1 MIKVVANT
9 KGGVGKSVI
18 SSMIMPF
25 VCKTE
30 DIVIH
35 EFDDNNVTKIKNT
48 TLTFDNVKASKSEN
62 KIDDILFD
70 KLMDKKVSHIID
82 CGGGNDTIKVLDFL
96 KDSDLIGLDYYIPA
110 NDDLEQVK
118 NVLDTIQEI
127 KSRDKQAKINIIF
140 NRCNN
145 LNEDDIKEQFVGF
158 FGSEPYGISGVMDTI
173 LNDTE
178 NIYFVKNTS
187 IFGILKNIY
196 NTTLHDSYKEA
207 KEITKN
213 ISKYQKEWLKL
224 GKTEFKNKMKFYKFL
239 KDVVKFVENDLK
251 SFRG

>member
-18 SSMIMPF
+18 SSMVMPF

-35 EFDDNNVTKIKNT
+35 EFDDNNITKITNT
-48 TLTFDNVKASKSEN
+48 SLKFENVKASKSDS

-96 KDSDLIGLDYYIPA
+96 KESDLTGLEYYIPA
-110 NDDLEQVK
+110 NDDIEQVK
-118 NVLDTIQEI
+118 NVLDTIKEI
-127 KSRDKQAKINIIF
+127 KKRDNQAKINLVL
-140 NRCNN
+140 NRCNI
-145 LNEDDIKEQFVGF
+145 LDEDDIEKQFVGI
-158 FGSEPYGISGVMDTI
+158 FGNEAYGIGGVIDI
-173 LNDTE
+173 LLKDVE
-178 NIYFVKNTS
+178 NIYFIKNTP

-196 NTTLHDSYKEA
+196 NTTLYDSYNEA
-207 KEITKN
+207 KEIEKD
-213 ISKYQKEWLKL
+213 IDKYKEEWAKL
-224 GKTEFKNKMKFYKFL
+224 GKNGFRKKMKFYKFL
-239 KDVVKFVENDLK
+239 KDVIKFVEIDLK
-251 SFRG
+251 SIRG